1 MNASVTS
8 LPVFLY
14 MDYGCA
20 IVATDFATLSL
31 PLIDL
36 LWQVI
41 EGVGLV
47 QVSSNIV
54 VPLTYYSVEIS
65 TWTNLCQVQLVA
77 VDTTITKTYQPS
89 LHLFAMSNVLS
100 FSDKMIVAYRC
111 VYRDRH
117 F

>member
-20 IVATDFATLSL
+20 IIATDFATLPL

-47 QVSSNIV
+47 HVSSNRV
-54 VPLTYYSVEIS
+54 VLPTCYPIKSS
-65 TWTNLCQVQLVA
+65 MWTGSCQVQPVP
-77 VDTTITKTYQPS
+77 VDTTIEILS
-89 LHLFAMSNVLS
+89 LHYISS
-100 FSDKMIVAYRC
+100 
-111 VYRDRH
+111 
-117 F
+117 

>member
-20 IVATDFATLSL
+20 IVATDFATLPL

-47 QVSSNIV
+47 LISSN
-54 VPLTYYSVEIS
+54 SV
-65 TWTNLCQVQLVA
+65 
-77 VDTTITKTYQPS
+77 
-89 LHLFAMSNVLS
+89 VLS
-100 FSDKMIVAYRC
+100 TCSPIENSMWTDLRAFDVFFYHNSHGQLINSYIPPLLIHR
-111 VYRDRH
+111 
-117 F
+117 